1 MHDFFGD
8 LLNGVLSTRIFRNS
22 WVQHVE
28 ATCFHMVRFMSPIF
42 PSPKELM
49 GHDQKQRRIEQCS
62 KPLAGLIISLG
73 IILPFYISLYTGD
86 YNNPRTG
93 NPVLNQSLAS
103 EHLSCSNSSK
113 GTSPLAAALG
123 SCQSIRFGVSSM
135 SMLHKQPDDMDVPHL
150 ILWKLQNPSHLQDN
164 GN

>member
-62 KPLAGLIISLG
+62 KPLAGLIISSG
-73 IILPFYISLYTGD
+73 IILPFYIYLYILGIITIQERGIPFLTNHWLQNI
-86 YNNPRTG
+86 Y
-93 NPVLNQSLAS
+93 
-103 EHLSCSNSSK
+103 
-113 GTSPLAAALG
+113 LAATLQKG
-123 SCQSIRFGVSSM
+123 LPRVS
-135 SMLHKQPDDMDVPHL
+135 QP
-150 ILWKLQNPSHLQDN
+150 
-164 GN
+164 